1 MMKKKEY
8 IAPTIELTDF
18 YPMRL
23 LFGSGANNS
32 ERSIDYGGVDTEG
45 TIDPAAP
52 ALQDMSLFFE

>member
-1 MMKKKEY
+1 MMKKKY
-8 IAPTIELTDF
+8 ITPTIELTDL

-23 LFGSGANNS
+23 LSGSGANNS
-32 ERSIDYGGVDTEG
+32 DRSIDYGGVDTEG